1 MKNSR
6 KDILGVGRTWQ
17 ENLQWQNHF
26 FGLNLEEEPLAVGAG
41 GGGWYHKDDEHC
53 KMRQS
58 KIQKPCQDLIYPNN
72 YEDAPPGFE
81 QEWGS
86 EFMTWSE
93 LIDYNN
99 YNCILK
105 DLIKHTNHFH

>member
-1 MKNSR
+1 MA
-6 KDILGVGRTWQ
+6 G
-17 ENLQWQNHF
+17 
-26 FGLNLEEEPLAVGAG
+26 EPLVAESLFWSEPGRGASSCG
-41 GGGWYHKDDEHC
+41 GRGGGWYHKDDEHC

-58 KIQKPCQDLIYPNN
+58 KIWKPCQDLIYPNN